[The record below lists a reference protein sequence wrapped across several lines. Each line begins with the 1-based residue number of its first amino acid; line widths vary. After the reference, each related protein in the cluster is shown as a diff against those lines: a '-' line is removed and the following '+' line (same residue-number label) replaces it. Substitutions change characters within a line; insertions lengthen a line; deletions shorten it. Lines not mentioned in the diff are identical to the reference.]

1 MSSSVQH
8 SLLIDAGNTRVKW
21 AVFQAGA
28 LGIPMKW
35 LAQGAADHGQLA
47 DLAQQWRD
55 LPADEV
61 LISNVA
67 GEALQETLQQAVG
80 TAFPGISIKRFRSDA
95 HIAGL
100 QNHYRHPQQL
110 GSDRFASAI
119 AAHHFFPDTAL
130 VVATCGT
137 ATTVDA
143 IIPGKGFAGG
153 MILPGLQTMAVSLAQ
168 NTAQL
173 PHIARELSLDS
184 LFADN
189 TQQAIMS
196 GCIHAQ
202 LGAIQCAIE
211 ALEQQT
217 AAPVELVLSGGAVPY
232 LLPHWQQSQR
242 TRQAHVID
250 NLVLTGLAVVAQD
263 RQLPQ
268 FSADL

>member
-1 MSSSVQH
+1 MS
-8 SLLIDAGNTRVKW
+8 
-21 AVFQAGA
+21 
-28 LGIPMKW
+28 W
-35 LAQGAADHGQLA
+35 LAHGSVDHTQLA
-47 DLAQQWRD
+47 ELVLQWRD

-67 GEALQETLQQAVG
+67 GDSLQQALQQAVE
-80 TAFPGISIKRFRSDA
+80 TVFPGIVLTRFRADTQ
-95 HIAGL
+95 IAGL
-100 QNHYRHPQQL
+100 KNHYRNPQQL

-143 IIPGKGFAGG
+143 IIPGKGFVGG

-173 PHIARELSLDS
+173 PQIASEMSLDS

-211 ALEQQT
+211 ALEQQSSL
-217 AAPVELVLSGGAVPY
+217 PVELVLSGGAVPY
-232 LLPHWQQSQR
+232 MLPQWQHVKR

>member
-1 MSSSVQH
+1 MSSLVQH
-8 SLLIDAGNTRVKW
+8 SLLIDAGNTRIKW
-21 AVFQAGA
+21 AVFQSGA
-28 LGIPMKW
+28 LGMPMRW
-35 LAQGAADHGQLA
+35 LAQGSVDHAQVAELA
-47 DLAQQWRD
+47 SQWRD

-61 LISNVA
+61 LVSNVA
-67 GEALQETLQQAVG
+67 GEALQQALQQAVD
-80 TAFPGISIKRFRSDA
+80 ASFPGISVSRFRADTK
-95 HIAGL
+95 IAGL
-100 QNHYRHPQQL
+100 QNHYRNPQQL
-110 GSDRFASAI
+110 GSDRFASAL

-143 IIPGKGFAGG
+143 IIPGKGFVGG

-173 PHIARELSLDS
+173 PQIARDLSLDS

-211 ALEQQT
+211 ALEQQ
-217 AAPVELVLSGGAVPY
+217 AASPVELVLSGGAVPY
-232 LLPHWQQSQR
+232 LQPHWQQLQVK
-242 TRQAHVID
+242 RQTHVID

-268 FSADL
+268 FSSDL

>member
-8 SLLIDAGNTRVKW
+8 SLLIDAGNTRIKW
-21 AVFQAGA
+21 AVFQSGA
-28 LGIPMKW
+28 LGIPMRW
-35 LAQGAADHGQLA
+35 LAQGSVNHTQLS
-47 DLAQQWRD
+47 DLQQQWRD
-55 LPADEV
+55 LQVDEV

-67 GEALQETLQQAVG
+67 GESLQQALQQSVE
-80 TAFPGISIKRFRSDA
+80 AVFPSIVLTRFRADIQ
-95 HIAGL
+95 IAGL
-100 QNHYRHPQQL
+100 QNHYRNPQQL

-119 AAHHFFPDTAL
+119 AAHYFFPDTAL
-130 VVATCGT
+130 VVAICGT

-143 IIPGKGFAGG
+143 IIPGKGFIGG

-173 PHIARELSLDS
+173 PQIASELNLDS
-184 LFADN
+184 IFADN

-202 LGAIQCAIE
+202 LGAIQCAVA

-217 AAPVELVLSGGAVPY
+217 ALPVELVLSGGAVPY
-232 LLPHWQQSQR
+232 LLPHLQQAHQH
-242 TRQAHVID
+242 RQAHVID